1 MPNFFTGEVDQPT
14 ASSVGSV
21 YGDAI
26 KALLESMSDIYK
38 SDERYT
44 ALYNALMRG
53 QQSENLG
60 AYNQTLRD
68 LTLQNYTQYLPRYA
82 MAALGYER
90 AYGSEYVKRLV
101 SNMRSA
107 DPEYW
112 ANYDQQGAQVLA
124 DLQKGSSMSEAQVR
138 QANQATRAGQVMRGN
153 AYGYASAAQ
162 EVYDQFIAGENLK
175 LQRQQAAA
183 SFLGSSPMANLNIG
197 SLMAY
202 QPSISQNG
210 YSTTAPFGYANAG
223 NLMAEATSTAA
234 NNYAQKNAWY
244 MMKSNELPPFYAMIS
259 GAANGAATG
268 ATTGAAFGG
277 PFGAIA
283 GGVIGGVSGGV
294 MGAFSK

>member
-26 KALLESMSDIYK
+26 KALLESMSDLYK

-68 LTLQNYTQYLPRYA
+68 LTLQSYTQYLPRYA
-82 MAALGYER
+82 TAALGYER

-107 DPEYW
+107 APEYW

-153 AYGYASAAQ
+153 ATYSYSAVLCSEKHSQ
-162 EVYDQFIAGENLK
+162 FCLFIAAVSQQDN
-175 LQRQQAAA
+175 RQ
-183 SFLGSSPMANLNIG
+183 N
-197 SLMAY
+197 
-202 QPSISQNG
+202 
-210 YSTTAPFGYANAG
+210 
-223 NLMAEATSTAA
+223 
-234 NNYAQKNAWY
+234 
-244 MMKSNELPPFYAMIS
+244 
-259 GAANGAATG
+259 
-268 ATTGAAFGG
+268 
-277 PFGAIA
+277 
-283 GGVIGGVSGGV
+283 
-294 MGAFSK
+294 

>member
-26 KALLESMSDIYK
+26 KALLESMSDLYK

-68 LTLQNYTQYLPRYA
+68 LTLQSYTQYLPRYA
-82 MAALGYER
+82 TAALGYER

-138 QANQATRAGQVMRGN
+138 QANQATRAGQAPRERHLFLFR
-153 AYGYASAAQ
+153 SCSFRKHSQ
-162 EVYDQFIAGENLK
+162 FCLFIAAVSQQGN
-175 LQRQQAAA
+175 RQ
-183 SFLGSSPMANLNIG
+183 N
-197 SLMAY
+197 
-202 QPSISQNG
+202 
-210 YSTTAPFGYANAG
+210 
-223 NLMAEATSTAA
+223 
-234 NNYAQKNAWY
+234 
-244 MMKSNELPPFYAMIS
+244 
-259 GAANGAATG
+259 
-268 ATTGAAFGG
+268 
-277 PFGAIA
+277 
-283 GGVIGGVSGGV
+283 
-294 MGAFSK
+294 